1 MLRTKAETVVAE
13 SPDSPWRNGDSP
25 SRKWRLA
32 VAETG
37 DSGSAG
43 SVGGVPTLVLPI
55 REYLLAGLTAAVITF
70 LLVGPV
76 RLLAIKLGAVAW
88 PRGRDVHVTPTPRWG
103 GLAMLGGVLAGVA
116 MAYQLP
122 ALRLAFDTSSAEVL
136 GAVLAGVLLVGV
148 GVLDDR
154 YDLDALTK
162 FAGQTT
168 AAGVLIIFG
177 VQWSTFWIPF
187 GGGGDGISG
196 SVLSLGYGQGMLL
209 TVLFTVVLVNAMN
222 FVDGLDGLA
231 AGIGMIG
238 ALAVGTFAISLILQY
253 GNDPSYY
260 SPALIAAVLGGA
272 CVGFLPHNFNPARIF
287 MGDSGSMLI
296 GVLLAAA
303 TTSASGKIPVVVD
316 SPRYYLA
323 SLAPLIVLAAVLFV
337 PVLDLAMAVVRRT
350 RAGMSPFSPDKM
362 HLHHRLLEIGHSQRR
377 AVLLIYLWAGVLAF
391 GAVALTFITDAVV
404 VLWTVGFGLLL
415 AALASAVPR
424 MRHRV

>member
-1 MLRTKAETVVAE
+1 
-13 SPDSPWRNGDSP
+13 
-25 SRKWRLA
+25 
-32 VAETG
+32 
-37 DSGSAG
+37 
-43 SVGGVPTLVLPI
+43 VPTLVLPI

-103 GLAMLGGVLAGVA
+103 GLAMLGGVLGGVA

-187 GGGGDGISG
+187 GGGEDGISG

-323 SLAPLIVLAAVLFV
+323 SLAPLIVFAAVLFV

-415 AALASAVPR
+415 AALASAIPR

>member
-1 MLRTKAETVVAE
+1 
-13 SPDSPWRNGDSP
+13 
-25 SRKWRLA
+25 
-32 VAETG
+32 
-37 DSGSAG
+37 
-43 SVGGVPTLVLPI
+43 VPTLVLPI

-76 RLLAIKLGAVAW
+76 RLLALKLGAVAW

-103 GLAMLGGVLAGVA
+103 GLAMFGGVLAGVA

-122 ALRLAFDTSSAEVL
+122 ALRLAFDTNSAEVL
-136 GAVLAGVLLVGV
+136 GALTAGAVLVGV
-148 GVLDDR
+148 GALDDR

-177 VQWSTFWIPF
+177 VQWSTFWMPF
-187 GGGGDGISG
+187 GGGT
-196 SVLSLGYGQGMLL
+196 VLSLGYGQGMLL

-323 SLAPLIVLAAVLFV
+323 SLAPLIVFAAVLFV

-391 GAVALTFITDAVV
+391 GAVALTFISDVVV

>member
-1 MLRTKAETVVAE
+1 M
-13 SPDSPWRNGDSP
+13 
-25 SRKWRLA
+25 
-32 VAETG
+32 
-37 DSGSAG
+37 
-43 SVGGVPTLVLPI
+43 LPI

-76 RLLAIKLGAVAW
+76 RLLALKLGAVAW

-148 GVLDDR
+148 GALDDR

-323 SLAPLIVLAAVLFV
+323 SLAPLIVFAAVLFV
-337 PVLDLAMAVVRRT
+337 PVLDLLMAIVRRT

>member
-1 MLRTKAETVVAE
+1 VSGTETRV
-13 SPDSPWRNGDSP
+13 P
-25 SRKWRLA
+25 
-32 VAETG
+32 
-37 DSGSAG
+37 G
-43 SVGGVPTLVLPI
+43 SVGAVPTLVLPI

-76 RLLAIKLGAVAW
+76 RLLALKLGAVAW

-103 GLAMLGGVLAGVA
+103 GLAMFGGVLAGVA

-122 ALRLAFDTSSAEVL
+122 ALRLAFDTNSAEVL
-136 GAVLAGVLLVGV
+136 GALLAGALLVGV
-148 GVLDDR
+148 GALDDR

-177 VQWSTFWIPF
+177 VQWSTFWMPF
-187 GGGGDGISG
+187 GGGT
-196 SVLSLGYGQGMLL
+196 VLSLGYGQGMLL

-323 SLAPLIVLAAVLFV
+323 SLAPLIVFAAVLFV
-337 PVLDLAMAVVRRT
+337 PVLDLLMAIVRRT

>member
-1 MLRTKAETVVAE
+1 VGVA
-13 SPDSPWRNGDSP
+13 
-25 SRKWRLA
+25 
-32 VAETG
+32 
-37 DSGSAG
+37 SGA
-43 SVGGVPTLVLPI
+43 VPTLVLPI
-55 REYLLAGLTAAVITF
+55 REYLLAGLTAAVVTF
-70 LLVGPV
+70 LLVAPV
-76 RLLAIKLGAVAW
+76 RLLALKLGAVAW

-148 GVLDDR
+148 GALDDR
-154 YDLDALTK
+154 YDLDVLTK

-177 VQWSTFWIPF
+177 VQWATFWIPF
-187 GGGGDGISG
+187 GGGGAGISG

-377 AVLLIYLWAGVLAF
+377 AVLLIYLWAAVLAF
-391 GAVALTFITDAVV
+391 GAVALTFIADLVV